1 MNRFNLH
8 QFICAATG
16 RSESYFKKDIENNFA
31 ELSKRI
37 DSKSVLVIGGAG
49 TIGSSYIRAIMRF
62 KPKKVYVI
70 DTDENGLT
78 ELVRDVRSTVG
89 LNVPDEFIT
98 YPINFSDPIF
108 TKIFLQKGPFEIV
121 ANFAAHKHVRS
132 EKDEFSIEAMINN
145 NVIRAKGL
153 LDLLMEHNPERFFC
167 VSTDKAANP
176 VNVMGASKKLMEEV
190 IMAYSKYI
198 PITTARFA
206 NVAFSNGSLL
216 YGFLERMM
224 KQQPFSGPSK
234 IKRYFVSPE
243 ESGQL
248 CMLACM
254 LGKSGSIFFPKLN
267 PEKDMQ
273 TFQTIGVKLLEA
285 HGLEPYFCKDENE
298 AREFAFNLKPDSKQ
312 YPVYFF
318 ESDTSGEKPYE
329 EFFTDTEMLVNNEF
343 KALGYVKDYPAKS
356 LEEVQVM
363 FEKFN
368 QLFLQNTI
376 SKADIVELMNEFI
389 PNFEHIEKGKN
400 LDQRM

>member
-1 MNRFNLH
+1 
-8 QFICAATG
+8 
-16 RSESYFKKDIENNFA
+16 
-31 ELSKRI
+31 
-37 DSKSVLVIGGAG
+37 
-49 TIGSSYIRAIMRF
+49 
-62 KPKKVYVI
+62 
-70 DTDENGLT
+70 
-78 ELVRDVRSTVG
+78 
-89 LNVPDEFIT
+89 
-98 YPINFSDPIF
+98 
-108 TKIFLQKGPFEIV
+108 
-121 ANFAAHKHVRS
+121 
-132 EKDEFSIEAMINN
+132 
-145 NVIRAKGL
+145 
-153 LDLLMEHNPERFFC
+153 
-167 VSTDKAANP
+167 
-176 VNVMGASKKLMEEV
+176 
-190 IMAYSKYI
+190 
-198 PITTARFA
+198 
-206 NVAFSNGSLL
+206 
-216 YGFLERMM
+216 
-224 KQQPFSGPSK
+224 
-234 IKRYFVSPE
+234 
-243 ESGQL
+243 
-248 CMLACM
+248 MLACM